1 MRCLGKIGLIVLSVI
16 ICLKV
21 SEQFLFQPY
30 LNDYAESYLRN
41 HSDKVT
47 VDSVKFDKSDL
58 SLTGI
63 KVTGMTD
70 TFSVVG
76 SMQPVLLGWP
86 GVDFMVRPS
95 GSKIWEIAQIQGKA
109 KVGWGQIF
117 ADNIL
122 IQNLRYFKAP
132 QFVVPEIFISFVY
145 YAANGLIDLKIN
157 IPQFGPHTGEGQLS
171 VIGQLD
177 AKNAW
182 SGKLSLRIVNPA
194 AVLHHLAEVELI
206 SSHQLSSIKAFMKG
220 IADSKAEITLP
231 LSLEKGALYL
241 GPIRLY
247 PKPSREESLARI
259 GEGVISNLFRT
270 FAKVPQ

>member
-1 MRCLGKIGLIVLSVI
+1 MGLIVLSVI

-21 SEQFLFQPY
+21 SEQFLLQPY
-30 LNDYAESYLRN
+30 LNNYAEAYLRH

-47 VDSVKFDKSDL
+47 VDNVKLDKSDL

-63 KVTGMTD
+63 KIADMAD

-76 SMQPVLLGWP
+76 NMQPVLLGWP
-86 GVDFMVRPS
+86 GVEFMLRPS
-95 GSKIWEIAQIQGKA
+95 GSKLWEIAQIQGKA
-109 KVGWGQIF
+109 KVGWRQIF

-122 IQNLRYFKAP
+122 VQNLRYFKVP

-145 YAANGLIDLKIN
+145 HSANGLIDLKIN
-157 IPQFGPHTGEGQLS
+157 IPHFGAQPGEGQLS

-194 AVLHHLAEVELI
+194 AVLHHLAEAELL

-220 IADSKAEITLP
+220 IADSKAELTLP
-231 LSLEKGALYL
+231 LSIEKGALYL